1 MTDWAEILGI
11 GMAALIVLIPITG
24 FTLRFAIKPISEAIA
39 QMRGGPS
46 GSGEVAALRQQV
58 ESLQHQ
64 MSGIESS
71 MHRLVEAQEF
81 QAELLRPPANADQS

>member
-11 GMAALIVLIPITG
+11 LLASLIVLIPITG

-39 QMRGGPS
+39 NIRS
-46 GSGEVAALRQQV
+46 GQSGAIEVAALKQQV
-58 ESLQHQ
+58 ESMQDQ

-71 MHRLVEAQEF
+71 LHRLVEAQEF
-81 QAELLRPPANADQS
+81 QAELLKPAEDT